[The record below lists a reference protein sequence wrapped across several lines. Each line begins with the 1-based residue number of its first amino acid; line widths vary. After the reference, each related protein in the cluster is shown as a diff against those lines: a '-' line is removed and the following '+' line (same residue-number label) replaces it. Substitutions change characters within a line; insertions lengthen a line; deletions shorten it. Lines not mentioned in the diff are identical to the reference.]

1 MTVFSICNKNIVL
14 DHRTDLEAQY
24 LNHKQYFPAQIEKN
38 SCYCINTR
46 KKMFLFICLDLFSPT
61 DYKVK
66 RPNDASSTIVPST
79 AIPTV
84 TKFVSSS
91 TKFPSSD
98 EGSKTTMVYSTNKIV
113 PTKSINSTVVHS
125 TSFGNSTWISTIV
138 PSASITP
145 KPMTSSPAASSS
157 LHPTPPFHTS

>member
-24 LNHKQYFPAQIEKN
+24 LNHKQCFPAQIEKN

-66 RPNDASSTIVPST
+66 VGNDTSSTIVSSKPIPS
-79 AIPTV
+79 V
-84 TKFVSSS
+84 TKFGSSS
-91 TKFPSSD
+91 TKFSSD
-98 EGSKTTMVYSTNKIV
+98 EKPKTTMVYSSHRIV
-113 PTKSINSTVVHS
+113 PSKSSSSSVIHSTGSANST
-125 TSFGNSTWISTIV
+125 TISTIV

-157 LHPTPPFHTS
+157 LQPTPTSHTS